1 MNSLFGVNEYFLR
14 HTLQG
19 RVSKKK
25 VVKQWMNEMRKI
37 DPLHQIPENYRHN
50 FQDKKVIL
58 MCLEHVLTVIVS

>member
-19 RVSKKK
+19 RVSKK

-50 FQDKKVIL
+50 FQDKK
-58 MCLEHVLTVIVS
+58 